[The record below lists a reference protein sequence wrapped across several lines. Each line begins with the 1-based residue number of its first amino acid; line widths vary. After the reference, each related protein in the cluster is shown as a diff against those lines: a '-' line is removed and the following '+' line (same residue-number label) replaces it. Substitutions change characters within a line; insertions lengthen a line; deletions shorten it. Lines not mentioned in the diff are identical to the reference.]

1 MILYNII
8 LYYILYLPTIL
19 LRPSR
24 CGLVLYGL
32 ISMHKLT
39 IYLLEDVTSGYIDAL
54 YLILPVLGAIGYVRG
69 TTWLLAMI
77 WGVHLISRRI
87 NELELRL
94 DEWATIS
101 CESSWIKWAENTGMM
116 CLSFAF
122 TSEAYLTYIIYHH
135 TSYIYIF
142 MYICIYVYVYIYT
155 YICITQL
162 KYPIYPNQLLGR
174 FIPLRLVEHLKDL
187 AQWDGGSKSL
197 VSQHE
202 QNGFKGNV
210 QYEYVQIYIYTI

>member
-24 CGLVLYGL
+24 CGLVLYRL

-135 TSYIYIF
+135 TSYIYLCIYVY
-142 MYICIYVYVYIYT
+142 MYICI
-155 YICITQL
+155 C
-162 KYPIYPNQLLGR
+162 
-174 FIPLRLVEHLKDL
+174 
-187 AQWDGGSKSL
+187 
-197 VSQHE
+197 
-202 QNGFKGNV
+202 
-210 QYEYVQIYIYTI
+210 IYIYV

>member
-1 MILYNII
+1 
-8 LYYILYLPTIL
+8 
-19 LRPSR
+19 
-24 CGLVLYGL
+24 
-32 ISMHKLT
+32 
-39 IYLLEDVTSGYIDAL
+39 
-54 YLILPVLGAIGYVRG
+54 
-69 TTWLLAMI
+69 
-77 WGVHLISRRI
+77 
-87 NELELRL
+87 
-94 DEWATIS
+94 
-101 CESSWIKWAENTGMM
+101 M